1 MIKTKLIEFKE
12 NSYTVNFPNVGQLQ
26 DIEAFK
32 MMYSNGRYVDMVNS
46 GLKIH
51 EQLLDMT
58 DAIAY
63 LSTLCPKLMDDLKIK
78 SWRSLDAFLAKELI
92 TCYKKQ
98 FIPWFKP
105 LLEDLY
111 RFDEV
116 DLEDGKDDQ
125 KKE

>member
-1 MIKTKLIEFKE
+1 MIKSKLIEFKDE
-12 NSYTVNFPNVGQLQ
+12 SYTVNFPNVGQLQ

-32 MMYSNGRYVDMVNS
+32 MSYTNGRYIDMFNS

-63 LSTLCPKLMDDLKIK
+63 LAILCPKLMENLKIK
-78 SWRSLDAFLAKELI
+78 SWRNCDPFLAKEI
-92 TCYKKQ
+92 VNCYKTQ
-98 FIPWFKP
+98 FIPWYKP

-111 RFDEV
+111 KFDEV
-116 DLEDGKDDQ
+116 EETPVQDGKENQ
-125 KKE
+125 